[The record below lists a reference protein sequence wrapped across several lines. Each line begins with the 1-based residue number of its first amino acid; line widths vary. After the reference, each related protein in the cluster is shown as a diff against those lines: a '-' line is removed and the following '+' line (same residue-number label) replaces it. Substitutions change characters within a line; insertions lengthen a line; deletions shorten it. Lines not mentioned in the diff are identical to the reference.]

1 MNKTNIEHISI
12 FDYGS
17 GGIFFYKIEVEKD
30 TDIENAVLNLM
41 ELKEHNFNDC
51 YWSTM
56 CMNDIVNETHTTI
69 TYQEL
74 KDVEDK

>member
-1 MNKTNIEHISI
+1 MNETKIIEVSI

-30 TDIENAVLNLM
+30 ADIENAVLNLM
-41 ELKEHNFNDC
+41 QLKEHNFSDC

-56 CMNDIVNETHTTI
+56 CMNDIVNETLKTI
-69 TYQEL
+69 THQEL
-74 KDVEDK
+74 KAMEDK